1 MNRIRTTLITAI
13 APVVW
18 GTTYLVTSELLP
30 TGHPLFAALMRALPA
45 GILAIAWTRA
55 LPRGSWWWRSV
66 VIGILNIGAFFPLLF
81 ISAYRLP
88 GGIAA
93 TLGAAQPLIV
103 ALLVVWV
110 LRERLSAWRLLWG
123 AVGIAGVALV
133 VLRSTAALD
142 TIGLVAGLLGAV
154 SMACGVTLTKKWG
167 RPAGVPA
174 LGLAGWQLT
183 AGGLFLLPITLFFEG
198 IPNDTGLTA
207 LAGYLWL
214 GLAGGLLSYTLWF
227 TGVAKLPV
235 ASVAAL
241 GLLSPLVAASLGA
254 LILGQDLEAWQW
266 VGFGLALV
274 AIFAGQVAPRSRT
287 SDGPYADNE
296 DSSRGVT
303 RVLS

>member
-1 MNRIRTTLITAI
+1 MNRIRTTLMTAI

-55 LPRGSWWWRSV
+55 LPQGSWWWRSV
-66 VIGILNIGAFFPLLF
+66 VLGILNIGAFFPLLF

-123 AVGIAGVALV
+123 AVGIVGVALV
-133 VLRSTAALD
+133 VLRSTAVLD
-142 TIGLVAGLLGAV
+142 AIGLVAGLLGAV

-183 AGGLFLLPITLFFEG
+183 AGGLFLLPITLLFEG
-198 IPNDTGLTA
+198 IPNDPGLTA
-207 LAGYLWL
+207 LAGYVWL

-227 TGVAKLPV
+227 AGVGKLPV

-274 AIFAGQVAPRSRT
+274 AIFAGQVAPRRQT
-287 SDGPYADNE
+287 SDGPCADNE
-296 DSSRGVT
+296 DSSRGVM